1 MPGGIVFENGAPPAM
16 RAVPGT
22 ISGVL
27 TMIRLM
33 LGVISLALLFPIGPA
48 AADPVLTETRPI
60 DGDPLLDFRISNCAG
75 TFGMA
80 SYHYYTREKGRTLVL
95 SDLCL
100 DEESGLLLSA
110 EEKAGFQLVSNS
122 DSGRKFEILDSGN
135 NEYDRYNIT
144 LSSDT
149 DVGACP
155 YKVTQSSWYYYSL
168 GRGSPSRFP
177 DQDLHLAQGY
187 TIDDT
192 SDEVKADPENSSH
205 EVSFIPL
212 SINGRDLDWA
222 NEGGPHLASFM
233 ASSKISWSHDRG
245 RLVLV
250 EGDGSKAGDVEGE
263 LDITGQGNGDVMLS
277 GKLAAAN
284 ARLAGHSPKEWV
296 SMEANVPYMRG
307 HILGEGGAALY
318 ASGLA
323 VGTYVDASGE
333 KHSFRGNLLLYG
345 CFR

>member
-1 MPGGIVFENGAPPAM
+1 MLGGIVFENETPPAM
-16 RAVPGT
+16 RAVSGK
-22 ISGVL
+22 ISKAL
-27 TMIRLM
+27 TMIRYM
-33 LGVISLALLFPIGPA
+33 LGVISLALLFPTGPA
-48 AADPVLTETRPI
+48 AADPVLTEIRPI
-60 DGDPLLDFRISNCAG
+60 DGDPLRDFRISDCIG

-80 SYHYYTREKGRTLVL
+80 SYHYYSREKGRSLVL

-100 DEESGLLLSA
+100 DEENGILLSA
-110 EEKAGFQLVSNS
+110 EEKAGFQLVSKS
-122 DSGRKFEILDSGN
+122 DSGRKFEILGSGK
-135 NEYDRYNIT
+135 NEYDRYNIV
-144 LSSDT
+144 LSSED
-149 DVGACP
+149 GWACP
-155 YKVTQSSWYYYSL
+155 YEASKSYWYHYFL
-168 GRGSPSRFP
+168 GRGSSSRFP
-177 DQDLHLAQGY
+177 AQDLDFAQGY
-187 TIDDT
+187 TIEDT
-192 SDEVKADPENSSH
+192 SDAVKLASESSTH

-212 SINGRDLDWA
+212 SIDGRDLDWA

-263 LDITGQGNGDVMLS
+263 LDIKSQGNGEVMLS
-277 GKLAAAN
+277 GKLVAAN

-296 SMEANVPYMRG
+296 SMETKIPYMRG

-323 VGTYVDASGE
+323 VGTYVDASGD
-333 KHSFRGNLLLYG
+333 KHNFRGNLLLYG

>member
-1 MPGGIVFENGAPPAM
+1 
-16 RAVPGT
+16 
-22 ISGVL
+22 
-27 TMIRLM
+27 MIRFM
-33 LGVISLALLFPIGPA
+33 LGVISLALLFPTGPT

-60 DGDPLLDFRISNCAG
+60 DGDPLRDFRISDCIG

-100 DEESGLLLSA
+100 DEENGILLSA

-122 DSGRKFEILDSGN
+122 DSGRKFEILGSGK
-135 NEYDRYNIT
+135 NEYDRYNIV
-144 LSSDT
+144 LSSED
-149 DVGACP
+149 GSACP
-155 YKVTQSSWYYYSL
+155 YEASKSYWYHYFL
-168 GRGSPSRFP
+168 GRGSSSRFP
-177 DQDLHLAQGY
+177 DQDLHFAQGY

-192 SDEVKADPENSSH
+192 SDAVKVTSGSSTH

-212 SINGRDLDWA
+212 SIDGRDLDWA
-222 NEGGPHLASFM
+222 NAGGPHLASFM
-233 ASSKISWSHDRG
+233 ASGKISWSNDQG
-245 RLVLV
+245 QLVLV
-250 EGDGSKAGDVEGE
+250 EGDGNKAGEVEGE
-263 LDITGQGNGDVMLS
+263 LDITGQGNGEVMLN
-277 GKLAAAN
+277 GKLAATN

-296 SMEANVPYMRG
+296 SMEANIPYMRG
-307 HILGEGGAALY
+307 HILGDKGTALY

-333 KHSFRGNLLLYG
+333 KHSFRGNLHLYG